1 MHDIVGRLVLY
12 ISDVKEA
19 CSCMC
24 TTPLLPITTLLIIGS
39 CTDYDSN
46 VQGTVG
52 GVIVAEIDMESSST
66 TTPQWL
72 CPSPLA
78 SPSSYHRLLP
88 CHSLS
93 LSVIAAR
100 SCRYVR

>member
-1 MHDIVGRLVLY
+1 MSNVMEG
-12 ISDVKEA
+12 

-24 TTPLLPITTLLIIGS
+24 TTPLLPITIYLIIS
-39 CTDYDSN
+39 ICFDDDN
-46 VQGTVG
+46 IVQVG
-52 GVIVAEIDMESSST
+52 VDGVIVGEVDMESSPT
-66 TTPQWL
+66 ATPQWL

-93 LSVIAAR
+93 LSIIAAH
-100 SCRYVR
+100 SCQCVT